1 MNSDDRTKQTLQSA
15 AGQFLAL
22 SAAVHALIETHPDP
36 AALKAAL
43 MRRLQPSDRMLLTDA
58 SLMADQG
65 IGEAYGMLRQ
75 SILSAFPDG

>member
-1 MNSDDRTKQTLQSA
+1 MNSNDRTKQTMQSA

-43 MRRLQPSDRMLLTDA
+43 MRRLQPSDDMLLTDA
-58 SLMADQG
+58 SLQADQG
-65 IGEAYGMLRQ
+65 IGDGYGLLRR
-75 SILSAFPDG
+75 SILSAFPTG